1 MYQAAEPRMRIYGLL
16 DALNTKN
23 KADEDSFNGELQW
36 LFRSDRFNIVTGGGH
51 FYIKQKDTNFTELLF
66 PPFGTST
73 EIIKSDINHTNLY
86 LYSQINYPKN
96 VTFTIGGSGDFFR
109 GGIVDQSQFNPKF
122 GVTWNL
128 FPVTTLRAAI
138 FRVFKRTL
146 ITNQTLEPTQVAG
159 FNQFFDDVDATKSW
173 RYGAAI
179 DQKFFKNLYGGI
191 EYSGRKL
198 DVPYLFSPD
207 PFTTEIL
214 EAHWKEQ
221 LVRAYLYWT
230 PHPWFGL
237 SAEYQFERFDREK
250 EFVAGIRNVKTHRV
264 PLGINFYHPSGFSAQ
279 LKATYINQEG
289 KYQPLGVSPDTFIPG
304 EDQFCIVDA
313 SISYRLPK
321 RYGLITVGAKN
332 LFNKSFKFQDT
343 DPISP
348 SIQPKCLIFGKFTLA
363 F

>member
-1 MYQAAEPRMRIYGLL
+1 
-16 DALNTKN
+16 
-23 KADEDSFNGELQW
+23 
-36 LFRSDRFNIVTGGGH
+36 
-51 FYIKQKDTNFTELLF
+51 
-66 PPFGTST
+66 
-73 EIIKSDINHTNLY
+73 
-86 LYSQINYPKN
+86 
-96 VTFTIGGSGDFFR
+96 
-109 GGIVDQSQFNPKF
+109 
-122 GVTWNL
+122 
-128 FPVTTLRAAI
+128 LRAAI

-179 DQKFFKNLYGGI
+179 DQKLFKNLYGGI
-191 EYSGRKL
+191 EYSRRKL

-214 EAHWKEQ
+214 EADWKEQ
-221 LVRAYLYWT
+221 LVRAYFYWT

-237 SAEYQFERFDREK
+237 SAEYQFERFDRER

-289 KYQPLGVSPDTFIPG
+289 KFQPNWPWVTPDTFISG
-304 EDQFCIVDA
+304 DDQFCIVDA

-343 DPISP
+343 DPVSP
-348 SIQPKCLIFGKFTLA
+348 SIQPKPLVFGKFTLA

>member
-16 DALNTKN
+16 DTFNIKS
-23 KADEDSFNGELQW
+23 KADEDSFSGELQW
-36 LFRSDRFNIVTGGGH
+36 LFRSDRFNIVTGAGH
-51 FYIKQKDTNFTELLF
+51 FYIKQKDTNFTDF
-66 PPFGTST
+66 PPFGTSA

-86 LYSQINYPKN
+86 LYSQINYPKTL
-96 VTFTIGGSGDFFR
+96 TFTIGGSGDFFR

-122 GVTWNL
+122 GVTWN
-128 FPVTTLRAAI
+128 PISGTTLRAAI

-159 FNQFFDDVDATKSW
+159 FNQFFDDADATKSW
-173 RYGAAI
+173 CYGVAV
-179 DQKFFKNLYGGI
+179 DQKFSKNIYGGV
-191 EYSGRKL
+191 EYSGKKL
-198 DVPYLFSPD
+198 DVPFIDGSTGVSVVRGVD
-207 PFTTEIL
+207 WE
-214 EAHWKEQ
+214 EQ
-221 LVRAYLYWT
+221 LIRAYLYWT

-237 SAEYQFERFDREK
+237 SAEYQYERFDREK

-313 SISYRLPK
+313 SISYRLPR

-332 LFNKSFKFQDT
+332 LFNKSFKYQDT
-343 DPISP
+343 DPVSP
-348 SIQPKCLIFGKFTLA
+348 SIQPKRLVFGKFTLA